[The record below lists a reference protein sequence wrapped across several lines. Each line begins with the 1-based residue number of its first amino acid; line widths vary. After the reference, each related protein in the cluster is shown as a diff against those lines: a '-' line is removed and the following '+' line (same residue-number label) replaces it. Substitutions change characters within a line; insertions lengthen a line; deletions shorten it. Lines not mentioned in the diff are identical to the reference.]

1 MLVLSYFVG
10 LYLDGYCYVLVF
22 ILWFSRYWW
31 IGLGAGCGLLLFNSV
46 GLDLIGLLVV
56 LLRLLCVG
64 LVYG

>member
-1 MLVLSYFVG
+1 MVITMYLC
-10 LYLDGYCYVLVF
+10 LY
-22 ILWFSRYWW
+22 LWFSRYWW
-31 IGLGAGCGLLLFNSV
+31 IDFGVGCGLLLFNSV